1 MVFFLKNGLTG
12 SYFSFG
18 GVSVMIGLFAIFM
31 PFSFAPLKADLS
43 DKLSKLDPWLL
54 MINKKLPVV
63 KCSVRGLT
71 RNRYSFSY

>member
-1 MVFFLKNGLTG
+1 
-12 SYFSFG
+12 
-18 GVSVMIGLFAIFM
+18 MIGLFAIFM

-54 MINKKLPVV
+54 MINKKLPFV
-63 KCSVRGLT
+63 KCSAREST

>member
-1 MVFFLKNGLTG
+1 MPCLSICSSIYFTFKCSSSSVVFFLKNGLTG

-43 DKLSKLDPWLL
+43 DKLSKLDP
-54 MINKKLPVV
+54 
-63 KCSVRGLT
+63 
-71 RNRYSFSY
+71 